1 MLKKIKSPDPHRNL
15 FAAILIF
22 SIGLHTVVLS
32 QLEWKLNIELPP
44 EVIFE
49 VQLLEPQKKVVI
61 PKRIQ
66 HKPAKIKKQ
75 KPLNKRDA
83 QPPARSST
91 PSVQPTPKPVRKPIP
106 KPLPKPLLSI
116 TPDVSRSDSLR
127 DNGLSGKILPVRVP
141 ATRPLIPNI
150 KVPEST
156 IDDQTSSIAD
166 RPPASSLLPDS
177 GEFQP
182 ALPVEDL
189 NSRQIAES
197 NRQTDIR
204 TEINSRKD
212 DVRFRVVEEKA
223 DEASQGAGTSEGGE
237 SMIEGELRQRKVIFK
252 PDPPVIN
259 LEKDVTITLKFTVLP
274 NGEVDQIFPYRKA
287 DPKLETLAMQML
299 RQYRFEP
306 LFENDKIQH
315 GIIHFSIYRS
325 K

>member
-1 MLKKIKSPDPHRNL
+1 MLKRIKSPDPHHYS

-22 SIGLHTVVLS
+22 SISLHAVVLS
-32 QLEWKLNIELPP
+32 QLEWKLSIELPP

-49 VQLLEPQKKVVI
+49 VQLLEPQKKIII

-66 HKPAKIKKQ
+66 PKPAEIKKR
-75 KPLNKRDA
+75 KPLNRRTA
-83 QPPARSST
+83 QPAARSSA
-91 PSVQPTPKPVRKPIP
+91 PSAQPTP
-106 KPLPKPLLSI
+106 KPLPKPFLSI
-116 TPDVSRSDSLR
+116 TPDVSQTGSLKE
-127 DNGLSGKILPVRVP
+127 NGLSRKSLPIRAP
-141 ATRPLIPNI
+141 ATRPLISNL
-150 KVPEST
+150 KVPGSKEV
-156 IDDQTSSIAD
+156 DQTSSIAD

-177 GEFQP
+177 GELQP
-182 ALPVEDL
+182 APPVEDL
-189 NSRQIAES
+189 DSRQIAAS

-212 DVRFRVVEEKA
+212 DVRFRVVEQKV
-223 DEASQGAGTSEGGE
+223 DEASQEAGTNEGGE
-237 SMIEGELRQRKVIFK
+237 SMIEGELKQRQVIFK

-299 RQYRFEP
+299 RRYRFEP